1 MAKSKP
7 KVRDLSTLGTK
18 QLREEVLR
26 RQLMVEASF
35 YGDMY
40 GQAENSLPAED
51 WAWMQGSGWTV
62 GGSAGTGQ
70 SLNSGAG
77 VCWGFT
83 SEQDHRNHQ
92 NYCRSLYYRNC
103 FGKNAI
109 NNIRFYT
116 VGSGFTYKVAAKDQE
131 NQTDKGFAED
141 VQRYLEQAIEDA
153 DLKCIEREMVTRGER
168 DGEVF
173 VGKYPDEDG
182 LLDLRLRE
190 PSEVQ
195 SPQGRLDGT
204 QGEWHFGLD
213 ISTSDANH
221 VLGFCVCG
229 TYVDASEMKQLK
241 LNVDGNVPRGISTL
255 WTPKEALEDAGKAL
269 KAVTRTATIQSSIPW
284 VKYSDATGGVVGSL
298 LAGNADFSRTKPNG
312 QTQYKQ
318 RIAPGTALDAPAGTK
333 YDFPTTGVDVVKMT
347 EAIQA
352 NLRAAASALTMP
364 EWMLTGKL
372 DAKYANAEIS
382 EGPTGYMIGE
392 KQEIYTGF
400 LREIIM
406 DWILGPK
413 FGERLKVLKITVM
426 APDSGQGQTI
436 EEAQVSQIQLQNGV
450 KSRST
455 WAREAGY
462 DPEAEKLEI
471 AKEDEAALGVGA
483 PIVNPPSPPAA

>member
-1 MAKSKP
+1 MAKKSSKP
-7 KVRDLSTLGTK
+7 RDLSTLGTK
-18 QLREEVLR
+18 QLREEVSRLKM
-26 RQLMVEASF
+26 LAEASV
-35 YGDMY
+35 YADMY
-40 GQAENSLPAED
+40 GGLENGLPPED
-51 WAWMQGSGWTV
+51 WAWMQGGGWMT
-62 GGSAGTGQ
+62 GGSGGTGQ
-70 SLNSGAG
+70 QLGAG
-77 VCWGFT
+77 ICWGFAAE
-83 SEQDHRNHQ
+83 SDHRNHQ
-92 NYCRSLYYRNC
+92 SLCRYLFYKNC
-103 FGKNAI
+103 FAKNAI

-116 VGSGFTYKVAAKDQE
+116 VGSGFTYKVSAKDQA
-131 NQTDKGFAED
+131 NQTDKGFAEQ
-141 VQRYLEQAIEDA
+141 VQRYLDEAVEES
-153 DLKCIEREMVTRGER
+153 DLRCIERELVTRCER
-168 DGEVF
+168 DGEAF
-173 VGKYPDEDG
+173 VGKYADEDSQI
-182 LLDLRLRE
+182 DLRLRE
-190 PSEVQ
+190 PAEVA
-195 SPQGRLDGT
+195 SPLGYLDGT
-204 QGEWHFGLD
+204 QGQWHFGID
-213 ISTSDANH
+213 VSENDAES
-221 VLGFCVCG
+221 VLGFCVG
-229 TYVDASEMKQLK
+229 GRYVDASEMKHLK
-241 LNVDGNVPRGISTL
+241 LNVDANVPRGISTL
-255 WTPKEALEDAGKAL
+255 WTPKDALEDACKAL

-333 YDFPTTGVDVVKMT
+333 YEFPTTGVDVVKMT